1 MGCGCHRNVVNIK
14 SRPPDLRGQTIV
26 TLEYIGDNRGSR
38 TVSTPLGNRYSF
50 DGKDRTTFAVLGD
63 DVYYFTQQ
71 LNQFKMI

>member
-1 MGCGCHRNVVNIK
+1 MGCGCRRNISSVR

-38 TVSTPLGNRYSF
+38 VVSTPLGNRYRF
-50 DGKDRTTFAVLGD
+50 DGKNRTIFAVLSD

-71 LNQFKMI
+71 LDQFRIM